1 MYPGQ
6 VRTRDLAERVVALQ
20 SSVTGYPELVL
31 RTVVEFLLSGG
42 TSEGAVRSRRIFPPR
57 FIESARRSPPAPTTG
72 FKDLAPSD
80 TSAAARLRD
89 LSGLDA
95 ERLGEL
101 FGVSRVTFQNW
112 TAGTIP
118 HDARRERLLEVLSL
132 VEEAAK
138 RLGTPR
144 ATADWLLTPTT
155 AGGKKP
161 IQLLKARQ
169 DRAFRGHL
177 LRAGR
182 SRLLLQAPRPSR
194 SRRVLTDE
202 ERASALA
209 RLQARAPYRED
220 IERVLSS
227 DELATLPERPR
238 E

>member
-182 SRLLLQAPRPSR
+182 SRPLLQAPRPSR